1 MMSPFMPF
9 YFDALRIIQDAMIRW
24 RRMSGYNAL
33 WVPGMDH
40 AGIATQVFLFLKE
53 ATQVFLFTVI

>member
-1 MMSPFMPF
+1 MMSPFTPF
-9 YFDALRIIQDAMIRW
+9 NFDALRIIQDAMIRW

-40 AGIATQVFLFLKE
+40 AGIATQVFLLI
-53 ATQVFLFTVI
+53 VI